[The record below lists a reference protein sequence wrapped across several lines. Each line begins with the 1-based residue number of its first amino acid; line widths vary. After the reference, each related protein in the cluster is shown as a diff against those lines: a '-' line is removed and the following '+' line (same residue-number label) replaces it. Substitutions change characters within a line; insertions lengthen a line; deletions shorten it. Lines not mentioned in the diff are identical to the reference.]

1 VDLWKLA
8 KNPNVLPVVR
18 ICLLYILL
26 GILWIAFSD
35 RLLSVLVSDPIQLTV
50 LQTYKGWFYVAGTGI
65 LLFFLLSYEMRVR
78 AQAIDLLEQ
87 ERKFVSAVVNT
98 ASALVYVVDL
108 EGRIIKFNRA
118 CQEITGYTFTEVK
131 NIPFWDL
138 LVNLDDMEAF
148 KQVYEDLKST
158 NAPFDYESYLV
169 TRDGRRRLISWSN
182 TVLLDNA
189 GNVEFVIGTG
199 IDITERNT
207 FEKELKKHRD
217 HLEELVTDRT
227 NELIIANEQLKQ
239 EISERKRSEAARKQM
254 EKDLARLER
263 LNLIGEMAAG
273 IAHEIRNPMT
283 TVRGFLQVF
292 QNKDEFSQFREY
304 VDLMIKELDG
314 ANAIISEY
322 LYLAKDKVVDVEKL
336 NLNTII
342 GAMLP
347 LMQADAINS
356 EKFVNLELTELPDFY
371 ANDKDVRQLILNLV
385 RNGLEAMS
393 PGGILTIKTFTDGE
407 EIVLAVQDQGT
418 GIAPEVVDKLGIPFF
433 TTKDQGTG
441 LGLAVCYSIAARY
454 NAVIKLDTSSA
465 GTTFYVRFRRQKAF
479 V

>member
-26 GILWIAFSD
+26 GILWVAFSD
-35 RLLSVLVSDPIQLTV
+35 RLLSLVASDPRQLTI
-50 LQTYKGWFYVAGTGI
+50 LQTYKGWFYVAGTGVV
-65 LLFFLLSYEMRVR
+65 LFFLLSYEMRVL
-78 AQAIDLLEQ
+78 AQTGDILEQ
-87 ERKFVSAVVNT
+87 ERQFVSAVVNT
-98 ASALVYVVDL
+98 AGALVYVVDP
-108 EGRIIKFNRA
+108 EGRIIRFNRA
-118 CQEITGYTFTEVK
+118 CQEITGYSFAEVK

-138 LVNLDDMEAF
+138 LLNLDDLEAF
-148 KQVYEDLKST
+148 KHVFDNLKNT
-158 NAPFDYESYLV
+158 NGPIEYESHLV

-182 TVLLDNA
+182 TVLFDSE
-189 GNVEFVIGTG
+189 GTVEFVIGTG
-199 IDITERNT
+199 IDITERKL
-207 FEKELKKHRD
+207 FENELKRHRA

-239 EISERKRSEAARKQM
+239 EIAERKRSEAERKQM

-292 QNKDEFSQFREY
+292 QTKDEFSQFREY
-304 VDLMIKELDG
+304 LELMIKELDG

-336 NLNTII
+336 NLNAII
-342 GAMLP
+342 EAMLP
-347 LMQADAINS
+347 LMQADALNA
-356 EKFVNLELTELPDFY
+356 EKYVSLELTELPDLFV
-371 ANDKDVRQLILNLV
+371 NDKDIRQLILNLV

-393 PGGILTIKTFTDGE
+393 PGGNLTIKTFTDDE

-418 GIAPEVVDKLGIPFF
+418 GIAPEVLEKLGIPFF

-454 NAVIKLDTSSA
+454 NAVIKVDTSPA
-465 GTTFYVRFRRQKAF
+465 GTTFFVRFKRQKAL